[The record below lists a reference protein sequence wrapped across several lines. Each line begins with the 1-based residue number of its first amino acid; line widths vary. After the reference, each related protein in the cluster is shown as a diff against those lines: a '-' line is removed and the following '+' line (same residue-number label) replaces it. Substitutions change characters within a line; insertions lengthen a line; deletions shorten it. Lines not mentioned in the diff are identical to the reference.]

1 MPTLKDREIAITGI
15 SEWAWELEARE
26 ANFIRAKAKAQHGL
40 DSIIQ
45 DELED
50 ISRGALYHAGKLI
63 IGCETCPNPIYGH
76 SGKDTEIWGMKVSA
90 SNAQASRAFSIGD
103 W

>member
-1 MPTLKDREIAITGI
+1 MATLQAQEIAITGI
-15 SEWAWELEARE
+15 TLEAWDLE
-26 ANFIRAKAKAQHGL
+26 AQAANFIRAKVKAQHSL

-45 DELED
+45 DELAD
-50 ISRGALYHAGKLI
+50 VALGALYHAGKMV
-63 IGCETCPNPIYGH
+63 IGCEARPKPIYGH
-76 SGKDTEIWGMKVSA
+76 SGKDTEIWGMKVSL